1 MLSKSLLHRRTTN
14 GAFQTLDSEIF
25 TFLIAVK
32 HQNVFVPV
40 LATTWKNGDISRP
53 SNTWLILK
61 EVVRVSTLTHGVELT
76 KLLDA
81 KLRPIS
87 LVQELK
93 TNDDTGV
100 GLQKVIL

>member
-1 MLSKSLLHRRTTN
+1 MLYKSLLHLRTTN
-14 GAFQTLDSEIF
+14 RAFQTLDSEIF
-25 TFLIAVK
+25 TFLVVVK

-40 LATTWKNGDISRP
+40 LVTTWKNANISRP

-61 EVVRVSTLTHGVELT
+61 EVVRVNTLTHGVELT
-76 KLLDA
+76 RLLDA

-93 TNDDTGV
+93 TSDDT
-100 GLQKVIL
+100 K